1 MLPPAIYFKIA
12 ENLSE
17 TALWADGEGVKSTLS
32 GNQACVVC
40 SQKDARTLSTVSLKD
55 GSAVVVCGSHELA
68 YKRHG
73 QKAKTASE
81 LKKWLADRRDSE
93 RRLPEVDEL
102 GAQLTAAFSNERRE
116 GRDRRRT
123 A

>member
-1 MLPPAIYFKIA
+1 MKPTP
-12 ENLSE
+12 
-17 TALWADGEGVKSTLS
+17 S

-40 SQKDARTLSTVSLKD
+40 SQKDARTLSKASLKD
-55 GSAVVVCGSHELA
+55 GSSVILCGSHELA

-73 QKAKTASE
+73 VKAKTTSE

-102 GAQLTAAFSNERRE
+102 GAQLTAAFSSERR
-116 GRDRRRT
+116 GGGDRRRT